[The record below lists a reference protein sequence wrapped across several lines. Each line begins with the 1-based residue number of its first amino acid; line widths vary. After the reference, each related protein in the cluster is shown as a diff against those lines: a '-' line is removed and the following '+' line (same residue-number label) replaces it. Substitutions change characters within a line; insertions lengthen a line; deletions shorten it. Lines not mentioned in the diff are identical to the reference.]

1 MAEKTFKE
9 KVKKVF
15 KQEFPEDTVDVSDG
29 YRDNVHVV
37 IVSRKLDGLGEK
49 GKHELLWEIAQQGLG
64 ENATRISLLIGYSP
78 VELK

>member
-1 MAEKTFKE
+1 MVIKQYLGVRVMAEKTFKE

-37 IVSRKLDGLGEK
+37 IVSRKLD
-49 GKHELLWEIAQQGLG
+49 
-64 ENATRISLLIGYSP
+64 
-78 VELK
+78 